1 MTQLMLA
8 SPTAQSFDTLR
19 LNQQIDAL
27 TERELQV
34 QLQFIRSLFLPV
46 LPAQDNLRQLLL

>member
-46 LPAQDNLRQLLL
+46 LPTQDNLRQLLL

>member
-1 MTQLMLA
+1 MLA